1 MSDGPYR
8 LYRYYDARNTLLYVG
23 ISGALAA
30 RDSGHISKSK
40 WMQFTS
46 RSTVERHKTLEG
58 VKKAERSAIRAEH
71 PIFNKAYNST
81 PEAKERLRVYL
92 EAAAHS
98 GSAVTSARTPGR
110 PLTRSE
116 CGSAGVTARLLSED
130 WNEMT
135 SAAFASANHVS
146 SLDRWTRKALEA
158 NPRLTDEQAE
168 RMGEMLRTEHY
179 RKMGRLSVAARWKAQ
194 S

>member
-40 WMQFTS
+40 WMQFTA
-46 RSTVERHKTLEG
+46 RSTVERHKTLES
-58 VKKAERSAIRAEH
+58 VKKAERSAIRAER

-146 SLDRWTRKALEA
+146 SLDRWTKKAREA

-179 RKMGRLSVAARWKAQ
+179 KRMGRLSGVARKKAAQ
-194 S
+194 